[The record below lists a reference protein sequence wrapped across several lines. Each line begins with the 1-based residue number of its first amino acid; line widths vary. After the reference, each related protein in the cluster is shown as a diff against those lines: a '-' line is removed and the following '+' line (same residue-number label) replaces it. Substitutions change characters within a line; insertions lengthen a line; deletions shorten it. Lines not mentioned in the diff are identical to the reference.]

1 MFDLMDCNREAYE
14 KMEAEKNELDELWKK
29 EKDNLRK
36 TQMVFLQLSSLSLS
50 ALSLFPPSLPSYR
63 TPSLNIDLHPFSAS

>member
-1 MFDLMDCNREAYE
+1 MFDMMDDNREAYE

-36 TQMVFLQLSSLSLS
+36 TQMVFIALSSLS
-50 ALSLFPPSLPSYR
+50 FPPSLPLS
-63 TPSLNIDLHPFSAS
+63 PLFLLPL